1 MTAFPS
7 RLSERHALVVLRM
20 VVAGLIVLHGVARL
34 ALGVVDD
41 FGGFLDQVG
50 FPAGAALAWTITLV
64 EIGGGGLLALGYFVR
79 PLCAFFV
86 VQLVAGIA
94 LVHFP
99 EGWFVVGAG
108 RNGMEYSVLLIVVFA
123 VLGWANTGRRKDQRN
138 YSGGQ

>member
-20 VVAGLIVLHGVARL
+20 VVAGLIVLHGVSRL

-41 FGGFLDQVG
+41 FGGFLDLVG

-64 EIGGGGLLALGYFVR
+64 EIGGGVLLALGYFVR

-123 VLGWANTGRRKDQRN
+123 VLGWANEGRRGKPSRF
-138 YSGGQ
+138 

>member
-1 MTAFPS
+1 MMPVFPS
-7 RLSERHALVVLRM
+7 RLNERHALVVLR
-20 VVAGLIVLHGVARL
+20 VAVAVLIGIHGVARI
-34 ALGVVDD
+34 ALGIVDD

-50 FPAGAALAWTITLV
+50 FPAGAVIAWTITLV
-64 EIGGGGLLALGYFVR
+64 EIVGGVLLGLGYVVR

-86 VQLVAGIA
+86 VQLAAGIA

-123 VLGWANTGRRKDQRN
+123 VLGWANTGRRNDPNK
-138 YSGGQ
+138 

>member
-7 RLSERHALVVLRM
+7 RLSERHALVVLRV
-20 VVAGLIVLHGVARL
+20 VVAGLIVIHGVARI
-34 ALGVVDD
+34 ALGGVDD

-50 FPAGAALAWTITLV
+50 FPVGAAVAWTITLV

-86 VQLVAGIA
+86 VQLATGIA
-94 LVHFP
+94 LVHFG

-123 VLGWANTGRRKDQRN
+123 VLGWANTDRRKDQRK
-138 YSGGQ
+138 